1 VFSPIIKPID
11 IIFITASPTKNI
23 EMIVVML
30 LIVSSKYASSIAGE
44 FMMSSNEFSAIRWYM
59 KSSK

>member
-1 VFSPIIKPID
+1 
-11 IIFITASPTKNI
+11 
-23 EMIVVML
+23 MIVVML

-44 FMMSSNEFSAIRWYM
+44 FMMSSKEFSAIRWYM

>member
-1 VFSPIIKPID
+1 MKPID

-44 FMMSSNEFSAIRWYM
+44 FMMSSKEFSAIRWYM